1 MNRRKGSQF
10 SKSLSERNNFLN
22 LSSNLKFSQCQ
33 NLGTTTG
40 AYGLWYG
47 RREKKE
53 QGARTRPPIMQ
64 HFIQQSEK
72 SNLKQ
77 I

>member
-22 LSSNLKFSQCQ
+22 PSNLKFSQCQ

-47 RREKKE
+47 RREKKA
-53 QGARTRPPIMQ
+53 GSKDTATNHATFHPT
-64 HFIQQSEK
+64 K
-72 SNLKQ
+72 
-77 I
+77 